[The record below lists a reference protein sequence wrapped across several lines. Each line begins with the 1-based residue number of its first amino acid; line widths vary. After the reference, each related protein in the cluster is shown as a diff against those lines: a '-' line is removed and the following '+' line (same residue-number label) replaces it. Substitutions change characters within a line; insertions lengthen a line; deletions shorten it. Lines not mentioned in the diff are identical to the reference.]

1 MSTEMPMAEVEE
13 KVAEG
18 QGRIWFAAFKIVR
31 LVPKMCP
38 FWDLFWDDFW
48 FPFWA
53 PELVM

>member
-1 MSTEMPMAEVEE
+1 MAEVEE

-53 PELVM
+53 PERVM